1 MPGPGD
7 QAENE
12 ANPTPTLTG
21 VIIVRWRETRKQVVI
36 IQPDK
41 SYSERNARVW
51 RNLEEGIPV
60 ELGNQG
66 KTRVADAWLEP

>member
-21 VIIVRWRETRKQVVI
+21 VIILRWRETRKQVVI
-36 IQPDK
+36 IQADK
-41 SYSERNARVW
+41 SYSEKNAHIW
-51 RNLEEGIPV
+51 RSLEEGIPV
-60 ELGNQG
+60 EAGESG
-66 KTRVADAWLEP
+66 EDPSC